1 MAGLLLRW
9 AVSKCHPLSAGLGL
23 SQCPPGKMGAKKL
36 STADLRLLEGKQW
49 LGRAAGHTM
58 PWLPDVKAL
67 VFPLSVNDWLRKHKE
82 KMNSV

>member
-1 MAGLLLRW
+1 
-9 AVSKCHPLSAGLGL
+9 
-23 SQCPPGKMGAKKL
+23 MGVKKL
-36 STADLRLLEGKQW
+36 SIADLRLLEGKQW